1 MSSDRRNPKDR
12 SKHSATVV
20 AGTPVLARNHS
31 TAPLGGRRKGIS
43 ASHCVD
49 VEATPQTVADAGSA
63 AAPLQS
69 STPTTPGGPVNLL
82 EALTARRAGLWE
94 TVVGVGPFQRDRTA
108 VVARPAAPSG
118 EPAPSAAAAQ
128 PAASAEPAPSAAQ
141 ATSAAHAPFGTG
153 PTGTQA
159 SVPSPVF
166 PRSRSARRGE
176 APASAAS
183 EAGVESQSPVRVLRR
198 PAPPASESAEARSPA
213 RPEAPSREAPS
224 RSEDKAAPQVESGP
238 GLFRKAAL
246 DARRGDA
253 PEVDFLAGFK
263 PKGWSVLLLLASLV
277 GLLFLGA
284 ALAKVEVNAEAQGM
298 LRAPRGLR
306 PVASVLGGS
315 ISEVL
320 VQSGDQVQQGQV
332 VARLEATEL
341 RAALV
346 NRERELATTQREVT
360 EADKR
365 DRQIEER
372 ASQAMQR
379 RRAALQA
386 RVDVNRERL
395 AQRRKQ
401 ADNYAELVREG
412 GASQDQSL
420 NIREAL
426 NAASENVSALS
437 AELAQLDLE
446 IADRAR
452 QWQER
457 DTARRSQL
465 ARAEASVEEARTIL
479 ASTEVRAPASG
490 QIESVLA
497 TPGNVVEAGG
507 LLGNVV
513 PSGAPRTIVAFVP
526 SRDIAFVTPGASA
539 TVEVQSL
546 PISEFG
552 LGKAVVTRVSS
563 DVATPTEVQ
572 ATLGET
578 LQGTVV
584 RVELELTDS
593 ETSAQMEPHL
603 RSGDRVTIRL
613 HRRERRVITLL
624 FDFVRRWVQ

>member
-1 MSSDRRNPKDR
+1 MASDRRRPKDL
-12 SKHSATVV
+12 SAPSATVV
-20 AGTPVLARNHS
+20 AGTPKRLERGRITS
-31 TAPLGGRRKGIS
+31 PLGGRRKS
-43 ASHCVD
+43 MPASQCVD
-49 VEATPQTVADAGSA
+49 V
-63 AAPLQS
+63 AAPPEPQKGME
-69 STPTTPGGPVNLL
+69 PTSPGGMPNAY

-94 TVVGVGPFQRDRTA
+94 TVVGVGPFRRDRTP
-108 VVARPAAPSG
+108 RAALMPRA
-118 EPAPSAAAAQ
+118 EPAKDARRAGAPLDPLASAAASAPLDALPSAAA
-128 PAASAEPAPSAAQ
+128 PSALPSDA
-141 ATSAAHAPFGTG
+141 ALSAA
-153 PTGTQA
+153 TQA
-159 SVPSPVF
+159 SPGTP
-166 PRSRSARRGE
+166 
-176 APASAAS
+176 
-183 EAGVESQSPVRVLRR
+183 
-198 PAPPASESAEARSPA
+198 RSPA
-213 RPEAPSREAPS
+213 RSSAAASAAPPRSDADGSVRVLPS
-224 RSEDKAAPQVESGP
+224 RSPAPSPSEHRDAARSDAGDRDAQRADAQRSDARPRSAP
-238 GLFRKAAL
+238 GLFRKAAV
-246 DARRGDA
+246 DARRTEA
-253 PEVDFLAGFK
+253 AEVDFLAGFK

-277 GLLFLGA
+277 GLLFVGA

-346 NRERELATTQREVT
+346 NRERELATTEREVS
-360 EADKR
+360 EADRR

-372 ASQAMQR
+372 ASLAMQR
-379 RRAALQA
+379 RRTALQG
-386 RVDVNRERL
+386 RVEINRERL
-395 AQRRKQ
+395 VQRRQ
-401 ADNYAELVREG
+401 QSDNYAELVREG

-420 NIREAL
+420 VVKEAL
-426 NAASENVSALS
+426 QAASENVAALS

-457 DTARRSQL
+457 DTTRRSQL
-465 ARAEASVEEARTIL
+465 SRAQANVEEARTVL
-479 ASTEVRAPASG
+479 ASTEIKAPASG
-490 QIESVLA
+490 QIESVLSS
-497 TPGNVVEAGG
+497 PGNVVEAGG
-507 LLGNVV
+507 LFGNIV

-526 SRDIAFVTPGASA
+526 SKDIAFVTPGASA

-552 LGKAVVTRVSS
+552 LGKGVVTRVSS

-593 ETSAQMEPHL
+593 ESSALMDPHL

-624 FDFVRRWVQ
+624 FDFVRKWVS

>member
-1 MSSDRRNPKDR
+1 MSDRRRPKDL
-12 SKHSATVV
+12 SAPNATVV
-20 AGTPVLARNHS
+20 AGTPKLALERGRS
-31 TAPLGGRRKGIS
+31 TAPLGGQRKGLS
-43 ASHCVD
+43 ASQCLD
-49 VEATPQTVADAGSA
+49 VEAQVEPKKGTE
-63 AAPLQS
+63 
-69 STPTTPGGPVNLL
+69 PTSPGGMPNAY

-94 TVVGVGPFQRDRTA
+94 TVVGVGPFTFKRDRTVRAPLVPRAEPAKGPSPQGAEARSSAQPA
-108 VVARPAAPSG
+108 VSSAASHFAALNAVAVPSAATPAAAPSSVDISSSATQASPGTPRIGSPGGEVRSSEARSSEARSSEAPQSDLPGSAAANPSVRIRPRSPAAPS
-118 EPAPSAAAAQ
+118 PSERTE
-128 PAASAEPAPSAAQ
+128 SE
-141 ATSAAHAPFGTG
+141 
-153 PTGTQA
+153 
-159 SVPSPVF
+159 
-166 PRSRSARRGE
+166 PRSA
-176 APASAAS
+176 
-183 EAGVESQSPVRVLRR
+183 
-198 PAPPASESAEARSPA
+198 
-213 RPEAPSREAPS
+213 
-224 RSEDKAAPQVESGP
+224 P
-238 GLFRKAAL
+238 GLFRKAAV
-246 DARRGDA
+246 DARRSDA
-253 PEVDFLAGFK
+253 AEVDFLAGFK

-346 NRERELATTQREVT
+346 NSERELATTQREVSET
-360 EADKR
+360 DRR

-372 ASQAMQR
+372 ASAAMQR
-379 RRAALQA
+379 RRVALQG
-386 RVDVNRERL
+386 RVEINRERL
-395 AQRRKQ
+395 VQRRQ
-401 ADNYAELVREG
+401 QSDNYAELVREG
-412 GASQDQSL
+412 GASQDQNL
-420 NIREAL
+420 TVREAL

-465 ARAEASVEEARTIL
+465 SRAEASVEQARAVL
-479 ASTEVRAPASG
+479 ASTEIKAPTSG

-497 TPGNVVEAGG
+497 SPGNVIETGG
-507 LLGNVV
+507 LFGNIV

-526 SRDIAFVTPGASA
+526 SRDIAFVTPGATA

-552 LGKAVVTRVSS
+552 LGKGVVTRVSS

-578 LQGTVV
+578 LQGTLV
-584 RVELELTDS
+584 RVELELIDS
-593 ETSAQMEPHL
+593 ETSALMNPHL

-624 FDFVRRWVQ
+624 FDFVRKWVS

>member
-1 MSSDRRNPKDR
+1 
-12 SKHSATVV
+12 
-20 AGTPVLARNHS
+20 
-31 TAPLGGRRKGIS
+31 
-43 ASHCVD
+43 
-49 VEATPQTVADAGSA
+49 
-63 AAPLQS
+63 
-69 STPTTPGGPVNLL
+69 
-82 EALTARRAGLWE
+82 
-94 TVVGVGPFQRDRTA
+94 
-108 VVARPAAPSG
+108 
-118 EPAPSAAAAQ
+118 
-128 PAASAEPAPSAAQ
+128 
-141 ATSAAHAPFGTG
+141 
-153 PTGTQA
+153 
-159 SVPSPVF
+159 
-166 PRSRSARRGE
+166 
-176 APASAAS
+176 
-183 EAGVESQSPVRVLRR
+183 VRVLRR
-198 PAPPASESAEARSPA
+198 PAPPSESAEARS
-213 RPEAPSREAPS
+213 ES
-224 RSEDKAAPQVESGP
+224 RSEPKSDSPAQSGP

-346 NRERELATTQREVT
+346 NRERELDTTQREVT

-379 RRAALQA
+379 RRVALQA

-420 NIREAL
+420 NIKEAL

-465 ARAEASVEEARTIL
+465 ARAEASVEEARAIL

-507 LLGNVV
+507 LLGNIV

-552 LGKAVVTRVSS
+552 LGKALVTRVSS

-593 ETSAQMEPHL
+593 ESSAQMDPHL

>member
-1 MSSDRRNPKDR
+1 MASDRRRPKDLFAP
-12 SKHSATVV
+12 SATVV
-20 AGTPVLARNHS
+20 AGTPQRVERGRITS
-31 TAPLGGRRKGIS
+31 PLGGRRKSIP
-43 ASHCVD
+43 ASQCVD
-49 VEATPQTVADAGSA
+49 VAAQAEPQKKGTE
-63 AAPLQS
+63 
-69 STPTTPGGPVNLL
+69 PTSPGGMPNAY

-94 TVVGVGPFQRDRTA
+94 TVVGVGPFQRNRTVRA
-108 VVARPAAPSG
+108 ALVPRAEPAKAARPAAAESTPSALPPSAVLSAATQASPG
-118 EPAPSAAAAQ
+118 TSRRADRSNEAPSA
-128 PAASAEPAPSAAQ
+128 PAPHTDAD
-141 ATSAAHAPFGTG
+141 
-153 PTGTQA
+153 A
-159 SVPSPVF
+159 S
-166 PRSRSARRGE
+166 
-176 APASAAS
+176 
-183 EAGVESQSPVRVLRR
+183 VRVLR
-198 PAPPASESAEARSPA
+198 SPA
-213 RPEAPSREAPS
+213 APIPS
-224 RSEDKAAPQVESGP
+224 ERSDAERGDAKRSDAERSDAERSDAERSAR
-238 GLFRKAAL
+238 GLFRKAAV
-246 DARRGDA
+246 DARRTEA
-253 PEVDFLAGFK
+253 AEVDFLAGFK

-277 GLLFLGA
+277 GLLFVGA

-298 LRAPRGLR
+298 LRAPRGLC

-346 NRERELATTQREVT
+346 NRERELATTEREVS
-360 EADKR
+360 EADRR

-372 ASQAMQR
+372 ASLAMQR
-379 RRAALQA
+379 RRSALQG
-386 RVDVNRERL
+386 RVEINRERL
-395 AQRRKQ
+395 AQRRQ
-401 ADNYAELVREG
+401 QSENYAELVREG

-420 NIREAL
+420 IVKEAL
-426 NAASENVSALS
+426 QAASESVSALS

-465 ARAEASVEEARTIL
+465 SRAQANVEEARTVL
-479 ASTEVRAPASG
+479 ASTEIKAPASG
-490 QIESVLA
+490 QIESVLSS
-497 TPGNVVEAGG
+497 PGNVVEAGG
-507 LLGNVV
+507 LFGNIV

-526 SRDIAFVTPGASA
+526 SKDIAFVTPGATA

-552 LGKAVVTRVSS
+552 LGKGRVTRVSS

-584 RVELELTDS
+584 RVELELIDS
-593 ETSAQMEPHL
+593 ESSALMDPHL

-624 FDFVRRWVQ
+624 FDFVRKWVS

>member
-1 MSSDRRNPKDR
+1 MSSDRRNPTDR
-12 SKHSATVV
+12 SATNATVV
-20 AGTPVLARNHS
+20 AGTPIFARKTS

-49 VEATPQTVADAGSA
+49 VEAKPADVANASD
-63 AAPLQS
+63 AAPNAS
-69 STPTTPGGPVNLL
+69 KSIPTAPGGAVNVF

-94 TVVGVGPFQRDRTA
+94 TVVGVGPFFKRDRTA
-108 VVARPAAPSG
+108 VVSRPSAPASQPSEPTASAAPG
-118 EPAPSAAAAQ
+118 H
-128 PAASAEPAPSAAQ
+128 AEPAPSAD
-141 ATSAAHAPFGTG
+141 PMRFGTG

-159 SVPSPVF
+159 SVPSPIF
-166 PRSRSARRGE
+166 PRSRSAHSAEASASTPARSDGE
-176 APASAAS
+176 AH
-183 EAGVESQSPVRVLRR
+183 SPVRVLRR
-198 PAPPASESAEARSPA
+198 PAPPPSDRAEARSESKAESKAGAESSTGEPTADPA
-213 RPEAPSREAPS
+213 
-224 RSEDKAAPQVESGP
+224 P

-253 PEVDFLAGFK
+253 AEVDFLAGFK

-346 NRERELATTQREVT
+346 TRERELATTQREVT

-379 RRAALQA
+379 RRVALQG

-420 NIREAL
+420 NIKEAL

-465 ARAEASVEEARTIL
+465 ARAEASVEEARTVL

-507 LLGNVV
+507 LLGNIV

-552 LGKAVVTRVSS
+552 LGKALVTRVSS

-593 ETSAQMEPHL
+593 ETSAQMDPHL

>member
-1 MSSDRRNPKDR
+1 MSSDRRNPTDR
-12 SKHSATVV
+12 SANSATVV
-20 AGTPVLARNHS
+20 AGTPILARARS
-31 TAPLGGRRKGIS
+31 TAPLGGRRKGVS
-43 ASHCVD
+43 ASQCVD
-49 VEATPQTVADAGSA
+49 VEATPADVAGTSD
-63 AAPLQS
+63 AAPNASKS
-69 STPTTPGGPVNLL
+69 STPTTPGGAVHLF
-82 EALTARRAGLWE
+82 EALSARRAGLWE
-94 TVVGVGPFQRDRTA
+94 TVVGVGPFFKRDRTA
-108 VVARPAAPSG
+108 VVAPAAPAAPASLVRDPAPSTHTAVHV
-118 EPAPSAAAAQ
+118 EPAPGAERA
-128 PAASAEPAPSAAQ
+128 PLAS
-141 ATSAAHAPFGTG
+141 G

-159 SVPSPVF
+159 SVPSPIS
-166 PRSRSARRGE
+166 PRRFARGAE
-176 APASAAS
+176 TPSGS
-183 EAGVESQSPVRVLRR
+183 EASSPVRVLRR
-198 PAPPASESAEARSPA
+198 PAPPSESAEARS
-213 RPEAPSREAPS
+213 ES
-224 RSEDKAAPQVESGP
+224 RSEPKSDSPAQSGP

-346 NRERELATTQREVT
+346 NRERELDTTQREVT

-379 RRAALQA
+379 RRVALQA

-420 NIREAL
+420 NIKEAL

-507 LLGNVV
+507 LLGNIV

-552 LGKAVVTRVSS
+552 LGKALVTRVSS

-584 RVELELTDS
+584 RVELELTES
-593 ETSAQMEPHL
+593 ESSAQMDPHL

>member
-1 MSSDRRNPKDR
+1 MSSDRRNPTDR
-12 SKHSATVV
+12 SKHGATVV
-20 AGTPVLARNHS
+20 AGTPVLARKHS

-49 VEATPQTVADAGSA
+49 VEATPEKVADATI
-63 AAPLQS
+63 AAPNAS
-69 STPTTPGGPVNLL
+69 KSIPTTPGGPVNLF

-94 TVVGVGPFQRDRTA
+94 TVVGVGPFKRDRTA
-108 VVARPAAPSG
+108 VVARPAAPASLPG
-118 EPAPSAAAAQ
+118 EPAPSAATAQ
-128 PAASAEPAPSAAQ
+128 PAPSVAHAPSAQ
-141 ATSAAHAPFGTG
+141 PEPSVAHAPFGSG

-159 SVPSPVF
+159 SVPSPIF
-166 PRSRSARRGE
+166 PRSRSARSGE
-176 APASAAS
+176 AAAATAS
-183 EAGVESQSPVRVLRR
+183 EAGVDSHSPVRVLRR
-198 PAPPASESAEARSPA
+198 PAPPASESPEPKSPS
-213 RPEAPSREAPS
+213 RPEN
-224 RSEDKAAPQVESGP
+224 KAEPTVESGP

-277 GLLFLGA
+277 GLLFMGA

-346 NRERELATTQREVT
+346 NRERELATTQHEVT

-412 GASQDQSL
+412 GASEDQRL

-552 LGKAVVTRVSS
+552 LGKALVTRVSS

-593 ETSAQMEPHL
+593 ETSAQMDPHL

>member
-1 MSSDRRNPKDR
+1 MSSDRRNPTDR
-12 SKHSATVV
+12 SAHSATVV
-20 AGTPVLARNHS
+20 AGTPVLARNRS
-31 TAPLGGRRKGIS
+31 TAPLGGRRKSIS
-43 ASHCVD
+43 ASQCVD
-49 VEATPQTVADAGSA
+49 VDATPAEVTGTRDA
-63 AAPLQS
+63 
-69 STPTTPGGPVNLL
+69 TPNASQASMPTAPGGPVNVF

-94 TVVGVGPFQRDRTA
+94 TVVGVGPFFKRDRTA
-108 VVARPAAPSG
+108 VVSRPAAPASLRT
-118 EPAPSAAAAQ
+118 EPEHVHSAAPGTSAA
-128 PAASAEPAPSAAQ
+128 PAASAEPTPSAER
-141 ATSAAHAPFGTG
+141 SPFGTG

-159 SVPSPVF
+159 SVPSPIS
-166 PRSRSARRGE
+166 PRARSAR
-176 APASAAS
+176 SAQTS
-183 EAGVESQSPVRVLRR
+183 EAGSEDSPVRVLRR
-198 PAPPASESAEARSPA
+198 PAPAPSESPA
-213 RPEAPSREAPS
+213 Q
-224 RSEDKAAPQVESGP
+224 RSEAKADPQAESGP

-253 PEVDFLAGFK
+253 AEVDFLAGFK
-263 PKGWSVLLLLASLV
+263 PKGWSVLLLLVSLV
-277 GLLFLGA
+277 GLLFMGA

-315 ISEVL
+315 ISELL

-346 NRERELATTQREVT
+346 SRERELSTTQREVS
-360 EADKR
+360 EADR
-365 DRQIEER
+365 QDRKIEER

-379 RRAALQA
+379 RRVALQG
-386 RVDVNRERL
+386 RVEVNRERL
-395 AQRRKQ
+395 TQRRKQ
-401 ADNYAELVREG
+401 AENYAELVREG
-412 GASQDQSL
+412 GASQDQIL

-465 ARAEASVEEARTIL
+465 ARAETSVEEARTIL

-497 TPGNVVEAGG
+497 TAGNVVEAGG
-507 LLGNVV
+507 LLGNIV

-552 LGKAVVTRVSS
+552 LGKALVTRVSS

-578 LQGTVV
+578 LQGTLV

-593 ETSAQMEPHL
+593 ETSARMDPHL

>member
-1 MSSDRRNPKDR
+1 MSSDRRNPTDR
-12 SKHSATVV
+12 SAHSATVV
-20 AGTPVLARNHS
+20 AGTPVLARNRS
-31 TAPLGGRRKGIS
+31 TAPLGGRRKSIS
-43 ASHCVD
+43 ASQCVD
-49 VEATPQTVADAGSA
+49 VDATPAEVTGASDP
-63 AAPLQS
+63 APNASQAS
-69 STPTTPGGPVNLL
+69 MPTAPGGPVNVF

-94 TVVGVGPFQRDRTA
+94 TVVGVGPFFKRDRTA
-108 VVARPAAPSG
+108 VVSRPAAP
-118 EPAPSAAAAQ
+118 AASAAAASAA
-128 PAASAEPAPSAAQ
+128 AASAAAATPEPTPSAER
-141 ATSAAHAPFGTG
+141 SPFGTG

-159 SVPSPVF
+159 SVPSPIS
-166 PRSRSARRGE
+166 PRARSARNAE
-176 APASAAS
+176 TS
-183 EAGVESQSPVRVLRR
+183 EAGSEARSPVRVLRR
-198 PAPPASESAEARSPA
+198 PAPPPSESPA
-213 RPEAPSREAPS
+213 Q
-224 RSEDKAAPQVESGP
+224 RSEAKADPQAESGP

-253 PEVDFLAGFK
+253 AEVDFLAGFK
-263 PKGWSVLLLLASLV
+263 PKGWSVLLLLVSLV
-277 GLLFLGA
+277 GLLFMGA

-315 ISEVL
+315 ISELL

-346 NRERELATTQREVT
+346 SRERELSTTQREVS
-360 EADKR
+360 EADR
-365 DRQIEER
+365 QDRKIEER

-379 RRAALQA
+379 RRVALQG
-386 RVDVNRERL
+386 RVEVNRERL

-401 ADNYAELVREG
+401 AENYAELVREG
-412 GASQDQSL
+412 GASQDQIL

-465 ARAEASVEEARTIL
+465 ARAETSVEEARTIL

-497 TPGNVVEAGG
+497 TAGNVVEAGG
-507 LLGNVV
+507 LLGNIV

-552 LGKAVVTRVSS
+552 LGKALVTRVSS

-578 LQGTVV
+578 LQGTLV

-593 ETSAQMEPHL
+593 ETSARMDPHL

>member
-1 MSSDRRNPKDR
+1 MSDRRRPKDLFAPN
-12 SKHSATVV
+12 ATVV
-20 AGTPVLARNHS
+20 AGTPKLALDSAPS
-31 TAPLGGRRKGIS
+31 TAPLGAQRKSIT
-43 ASHCVD
+43 ASECVD
-49 VEATPQTVADAGSA
+49 VA
-63 AAPLQS
+63 AAEQKKGAE
-69 STPTTPGGPVNLL
+69 PTSPGGLPNAY
-82 EALTARRAGLWE
+82 EALTARRAGMWE
-94 TVVGVGPFQRDRTA
+94 TVVGVGPFFKRDRT
-108 VVARPAAPSG
+108 VRAPLIKR
-118 EPAPSAAAAQ
+118 
-128 PAASAEPAPSAAQ
+128 AEPAKDSSLKA
-141 ATSAAHAPFGTG
+141 ATSPASLQPASVDVSSSA
-153 PTGTQA
+153 TQA
-159 SVPSPVF
+159 SATQASPGT
-166 PRSRSARRGE
+166 P
-176 APASAAS
+176 
-183 EAGVESQSPVRVLRR
+183 R
-198 PAPPASESAEARSPA
+198 PAPQRSEPPLSAPRGPQEAR
-213 RPEAPSREAPS
+213 RNEG
-224 RSEDKAAPQVESGP
+224 RSAP
-238 GLFRKAAL
+238 GLFRKAAV

-253 PEVDFLAGFK
+253 AEVDFLAGFK

-277 GLLFLGA
+277 GLLFVGA

-346 NRERELATTQREVT
+346 NSERELATTQREVSET
-360 EADKR
+360 DRR

-372 ASQAMQR
+372 ASAAMQR
-379 RRAALQA
+379 RRAALQG
-386 RVDVNRERL
+386 RVEINRERL
-395 AQRRKQ
+395 AQRKTQ
-401 ADNYAELVREG
+401 SANYAQLVLEG

-420 NIREAL
+420 TVREAY
-426 NAASENVSALS
+426 NSASENVSALS

-465 ARAEASVEEARTIL
+465 SRAEANVEQARAVL
-479 ASTEVRAPASG
+479 ASTEIKAPASG

-497 TPGNVVEAGG
+497 SPGNVIETGG
-507 LLGNVV
+507 LFGNIV
-513 PSGAPRTIVAFVP
+513 PAGAPRTIVAFVP
-526 SRDIAFVTPGASA
+526 SRDIAFVTPGATA

-552 LGKAVVTRVSS
+552 LGKGIVTRVSS

-572 ATLGET
+572 ATVGEALNGT
-578 LQGTVV
+578 LV
-584 RVELELTDS
+584 RVELELIDS
-593 ETSAQMEPHL
+593 ETSALMNPHL

-624 FDFVRRWVQ
+624 FDFVRKWVS